1 MVTSAK
7 AQNHN
12 RKYEFAAYAQSHT
25 RQHGCPTLYS
35 KRMFSGWSSQKV
47 ELWESRIQQR
57 CRVEKAIAVVSQFCC
72 GIVWPSQSTFQ
83 LPSLK
88 LKLEL
93 VKHVSMSL
101 PQNGRRKQYWFFGP
115 FSVLSRFLCQ
125 VLNQTWDLLGFFMFT
140 SPISSK
146 QSDLTIPLPFQTA
159 KQSAKQPQLS
169 KNEANWMGISIWAWP
184 LTLFRKLNSLASSGI
199 IQRIVGFSA
208 KLLSNLATSCWI
220 PEMHCMLA
228 WRLLDATWS
237 DQLYG
242 FKLDTWRFPKCRNGV
257 QYMAYGPNPA
267 VLPHSCTCPSE
278 TMVFAAFWPSR
289 LAGTAPEAANMRHF
303 GT

>member
-1 MVTSAK
+1 M
-7 AQNHN
+7 
-12 RKYEFAAYAQSHT
+12 
-25 RQHGCPTLYS
+25 
-35 KRMFSGWSSQKV
+35 
-47 ELWESRIQQR
+47 
-57 CRVEKAIAVVSQFCC
+57 VVSK
-72 GIVWPSQSTFQ
+72 GGTSGAKDPTKMQSRESHRSGFPVLLWHCVTKSKHLSTAKSETETQ
-83 LPSLK
+83 
-88 LKLEL
+88 EL
-93 VKHVSMSL
+93 VKHVSMS

-125 VLNQTWDLLGFFMFT
+125 VLNQTWDLLDFFMFT

-228 WRLLDATWS
+228 
-237 DQLYG
+237 
-242 FKLDTWRFPKCRNGV
+242 
-257 QYMAYGPNPA
+257 
-267 VLPHSCTCPSE
+267 
-278 TMVFAAFWPSR
+278 
-289 LAGTAPEAANMRHF
+289 
-303 GT
+303 